1 MEAPTS
7 INVDGVTLRIVLQRK
22 HVRNINARLRQETL
36 FVSAPPHATQQLLD
50 QVIPDLARRLV
61 RRVHAR
67 RVNVE
72 EDAIALVQKV
82 AARFPNRP
90 EVAHVEFVTT
100 QMSRWGSYSS
110 RTRTIRLHAALR
122 DMPRW
127 VLEAVVAHELAHV
140 THMHHGP
147 EFWALLRSVDPD
159 VDRADGFLAGVT
171 WLARNEGNLPPVTRA
186 LLQGTSGCDDHRDPR
201 KICHDM
207 GR

>member
-1 MEAPTS
+1 MDVPTS
-7 INVDGVTLRIVLQRK
+7 INIDGVTLQLVLERK
-22 HVRNINARLRQETL
+22 RVRHINARLRKETL
-36 FVSAPPHATQQLLD
+36 FVSAPPDASQHLLD

-67 RVNVE
+67 KVNAE
-72 EDAIALVQKV
+72 EDALALVRKV

-100 QMSRWGSYSS
+100 QMARWGSYSS

-140 THMHHGP
+140 TYMHHGP
-147 EFWALLRSVDPD
+147 EFWRLVRSVDPD
-159 VDRADGFLAGVT
+159 VDKADGFLAGVS
-171 WLARNEGNLPPVTRA
+171 WLARNEAGLPPVARA
-186 LLQGTSGCDDHRDPR
+186 LLQGPDGCDAHPAPENPSSV
-201 KICHDM
+201 
-207 GR
+207 

>member
-1 MEAPTS
+1 MDASTS
-7 INVDGVTLRIVLQRK
+7 INIDGITLRLVLQRK
-22 HVRNINARLRQETL
+22 RVRNINARLRKETL

-67 RVNVE
+67 KVNVA

-90 EVAHVEFVTT
+90 EVAHVEFVAT

-110 RTRTIRLHAALR
+110 RTRTIRLNAALR

-140 THMHHGP
+140 TYMHHGP
-147 EFWALLRSVDPD
+147 EFWQLLRSVDPD
-159 VDRADGFLAGVT
+159 VDRADGFLAGVS
-171 WLARNEGNLPPVTRA
+171 WLARNDGQLPPVTRA
-186 LLQGTSGCDDHRDPR
+186 LLQGPSGCDDHEPPTEN
-201 KICHDM
+201 M
-207 GR
+207 Q

>member
-1 MEAPTS
+1 MDAPSS
-7 INVDGVTLRIVLQRK
+7 ISIDGVTLQLVLERK
-22 HVRNINARLRQETL
+22 RVRHINARLRKETL

-67 RVNVE
+67 KVNAE
-72 EDAIALVQKV
+72 EDALALVRKV
-82 AARFPNRP
+82 AARFANRP
-90 EVAHVEFVTT
+90 EVAHVEFVAT

-127 VLEAVVAHELAHV
+127 VLESVVAHELAHV

-147 EFWALLRSVDPD
+147 EFWQLVRSVDPD
-159 VDRADGFLAGVT
+159 VDKADGFLAGVS
-171 WLARNEGNLPPVTRA
+171 WLARNEGNLPPVAKA
-186 LLQGTSGCDDHRDPR
+186 LLQGPGGCDGQPQDNDLPLPS
-201 KICHDM
+201 
-207 GR
+207 